1 MTKRIAYTIFLLII
15 LAACQEAPR
24 ADKAKVGDVQKVKV
38 GEGHAYLVDTAT
50 SIIGWIGTKPTGKHH
65 GTVKVLSGVIYVKD
79 SIVTAAQFVINMKTM
94 ENVDLAADTS
104 MKNKLERELKGPLFF
119 DVAQFPTASFEMTAI
134 EPFKPAVDEDL
145 NLKDATHTIKGN
157 FTIKG
162 VTKNISFPAILTF
175 LPGKVSAMASFN
187 IDRTLWGITYRAD
200 KSVQDKL
207 INSLVN
213 ISFTV
218 NANR

>member
-1 MTKRIAYTIFLLII
+1 MIKRIAYTFFLLVI
-15 LAACQEAPR
+15 LASCQEAPR
-24 ADKAKVGDVQKVKV
+24 ADKAKVGDVQQVKV

-50 SIIGWIGTKPTGKHH
+50 SVIGWIGTKPTGKHH
-65 GTVKVLSGVIYVKD
+65 GTLKLLSGVIYVKN
-79 SIVTAAQFVINMKTM
+79 SVVTAAQFVMNMKTL

-119 DVAQFPTASFEMTAI
+119 DVAQYPTATFEMTAI

-175 LPGKVSAMASFN
+175 SPGKLSAMATFN
-187 IDRTLWGITYRAD
+187 IDRTLWGISYRAD

-213 ISFTV
+213 ISFTI
-218 NANR
+218 NAYR